1 MRDNSLPA
9 LQTFLVE
16 VSFFSGN
23 DRYASENYRI
33 DAANWYGAEQA
44 GLELSGQSPYD
55 DPRVPDLRREAVAHQ
70 LS

>member
-16 VSFFSGN
+16 VSFFSGD

-33 DAANWYGAEQA
+33 DAANWYGA
-44 GLELSGQSPYD
+44 
-55 DPRVPDLRREAVAHQ
+55 
-70 LS
+70 